1 MKLSTTL
8 PLSMCIAVQL
18 LLLGLAP
25 DARADSVIY
34 VALDGKDTWSGTIS
48 SPKAERSDGP
58 FATMARARDEIRR
71 RKADG
76 VKDGFTVLVR
86 EGIYSL
92 KEAFTLS
99 AEDSGTADARVE
111 YRAYQDEQPV
121 LIGGRQ
127 IAGFAPHE
135 AKILKAD
142 VGSQGLRGVYFR
154 QLFFD
159 GKRQHLARFPN
170 HDPKNPYAGGW
181 SYVDGKDV
189 SVWAKVPG
197 EDKRTLRVKPDD
209 LHDWA
214 RSTEAEVMIFP
225 RYNWWNNIL
234 RIKSLDRDSRTMTLA
249 GNASYE
255 IRPGDRYFVRN
266 LFEELDSPG
275 EWYLDDKTWT
285 LYFWPPADVGTR
297 AVYAPTLDTVITM
310 NGVSNVALRGFTIEC
325 CEGTAIKLANCTGCC
340 IAGCTIRNVG
350 GRCSSGISAVSV
362 SGGKN
367 CGIVGNDIYQVGSHA
382 VSLSGGDRQTL
393 TPAGHYADNNYIHHT
408 GVFYKQGVGVV
419 LSGVGNRASHNLIH
433 DCPRFGVLH
442 TGNDQVIEYNHIR
455 HVDLETA
462 DTGATYSGG
471 RDWLSPRGTVIRY
484 NYIHDVF
491 GFGKHGGRWTT
502 PHYAWGIYLDDNSA
516 EVHVYG
522 NIIVRALRGLL
533 HFHCARD
540 NLVENNIFVGGMLQ
554 QIEMN
559 GWSDYSRFLDRMGP
573 NYEQYIKLPAW
584 KKYEGFQRGGHPKDA
599 VPMGGNRI
607 LRNIIYYR
615 DPNAMLYK
623 HRQLRFEHFECDW
636 NLIYHFDLPL
646 LTGLADTPAENQW
659 EAWKD
664 LGFDRNSMV
673 ADPLFVD
680 AENDN
685 YRLRPE
691 SPALKLGFKPI
702 PVDEI
707 GPYRSPERATWPIA
721 EAPGAREAGF
731 PRAVLSHESPYTPG
745 S

>member
-275 EWYLDDKTWT
+275 EWYLD
-285 LYFWPPADVGTR
+285 
-297 AVYAPTLDTVITM
+297 
-310 NGVSNVALRGFTIEC
+310 
-325 CEGTAIKLANCTGCC
+325 
-340 IAGCTIRNVG
+340 
-350 GRCSSGISAVSV
+350 
-362 SGGKN
+362 
-367 CGIVGNDIYQVGSHA
+367 
-382 VSLSGGDRQTL
+382 
-393 TPAGHYADNNYIHHT
+393 
-408 GVFYKQGVGVV
+408 
-419 LSGVGNRASHNLIH
+419 
-433 DCPRFGVLH
+433 
-442 TGNDQVIEYNHIR
+442 
-455 HVDLETA
+455 
-462 DTGATYSGG
+462 
-471 RDWLSPRGTVIRY
+471 
-484 NYIHDVF
+484 
-491 GFGKHGGRWTT
+491 
-502 PHYAWGIYLDDNSA
+502 
-516 EVHVYG
+516 
-522 NIIVRALRGLL
+522 
-533 HFHCARD
+533 
-540 NLVENNIFVGGMLQ
+540 
-554 QIEMN
+554 
-559 GWSDYSRFLDRMGP
+559 
-573 NYEQYIKLPAW
+573 
-584 KKYEGFQRGGHPKDA
+584 
-599 VPMGGNRI
+599 
-607 LRNIIYYR
+607 
-615 DPNAMLYK
+615 
-623 HRQLRFEHFECDW
+623 
-636 NLIYHFDLPL
+636 
-646 LTGLADTPAENQW
+646 
-659 EAWKD
+659 
-664 LGFDRNSMV
+664 
-673 ADPLFVD
+673 
-680 AENDN
+680 
-685 YRLRPE
+685 
-691 SPALKLGFKPI
+691 
-702 PVDEI
+702 
-707 GPYRSPERATWPIA
+707 
-721 EAPGAREAGF
+721 
-731 PRAVLSHESPYTPG
+731 
-745 S
+745 